1 MARRATVRQ
10 GQGDDVNPPASVLR
24 SRAARGED
32 DDDTESQEGSEAE
45 ESGECR
51 PAESGRAE
59 GLDTIKSYLREVRK
73 STLLNFKQEQS
84 LGKRVMAGDEAARQ
98 EMIEANLRLVISI
111 GKRYMNRGFPFADI
125 VEEGNLGL
133 IKAVEKFNYKRG
145 FRFSTYASW
154 WIRQYIERAI
164 INQGKLV
171 RLPVHVVERL
181 NRYLG
186 KVEQLVREL
195 GREPRTDE
203 VAAKLKTSD
212 AEVDDLKQ
220 LVRTTCSL
228 DSPIS
233 DRQDTFLR
241 DVIEDPLC
249 LTPAET
255 TEGVMRRAELM
266 AWVKELPEKERTVI
280 LARFG
285 LDGAESRTLEEIGRE
300 MGLTRE
306 RVRQIETAALVR
318 LRGIIERK
326 TMKRADLL

>member
-1 MARRATVRQ
+1 MARRATVRH
-10 GQGDDVNPPASVLR
+10 GAEMNPPASVR
-24 SRAARGED
+24 RPRAARGEED
-32 DDDTESQEGSEAE
+32 EDGESQEGSEAE
-45 ESGECR
+45 ASGAESR

-84 LGKRVMAGDEAARQ
+84 LGKRIMAGDEAARQ

-154 WIRQYIERAI
+154 WIRQFIERAI

-186 KVEQLVREL
+186 KVEQLVHEL

-203 VAAKLKTSD
+203 VAAKLKTSE

>member
-1 MARRATVRQ
+1 MTNHSAGRRDSA
-10 GQGDDVNPPASVLR
+10 
-24 SRAARGED
+24 ED
-32 DDDTESQEGSEAE
+32 HDEEGEGSHRQDNHHEPGG
-45 ESGECR
+45 SDR
-51 PAESGRAE
+51 SE
-59 GLDTIKSYLREVRK
+59 GLDTLKSYLREVRR
-73 STLLNFKQEQS
+73 STLLTFKQEQQ
-84 LGKRVMAGDEAARQ
+84 LGKRVMAGDEDARRQ
-98 EMIEANLRLVISI
+98 MIEANLRLVISI

-154 WIRQYIERAI
+154 WIRQFIERAI

-186 KVEQLVREL
+186 KVEQLVHEL
-195 GREPRTDE
+195 GREPSSEE
-203 VAAKLKTSD
+203 VAVRMKTSVE
-212 AEVDDLKQ
+212 EVDDLKQ
-220 LVRTTCSL
+220 LVRTTSSL

-233 DRQDTFLR
+233 EGQDTFLR
-241 DVIEDPLC
+241 DIIEDPLC
-249 LTPAET
+249 LSPADT
-255 TEGVMRRAELM
+255 AEGVLRRSEMM

-285 LDGAESRTLEEIGRE
+285 LDGEESRTLEEIGRE

-326 TMKRADLL
+326 TMKRTDLL